1 LFLAQRYFSGIIT
14 PVELRHLRYFVTVA
28 ELLNFTKA
36 AQRLRVAQPAL
47 SRQIRDLEAELSVP
61 LLERGPRAAKLTE
74 SGAAFLGEARAIL
87 QRADEAVK
95 LARAVARGERGEIH
109 VGYAPSLTT
118 EVLPCALHSFH
129 NAAPGVHVKL
139 HDLSSEEMLRGVG
152 EGRLHLSLMARPSER
167 ALHGLKFELLRE
179 YPICVAMPP
188 KHRLA
193 RGKTVALKQ
202 IADEPLVGY
211 SRAEYPE
218 YHAMLT
224 EFFAGT
230 GRAPRLAE
238 EHDSAPS
245 LIAAAEIGRGLVIAP
260 ACLGILAGGRLKF
273 LPLHPAPPLVQ
284 LVAVFDPQRL
294 TGAAAKFL
302 AAARPVEISTAA
314 RSKRQLRRSQ

>member
-1 LFLAQRYFSGIIT
+1 M
-14 PVELRHLRYFVTVA
+14 ELRHLRYFVAVA
-28 ELLNFTKA
+28 EMENVSRA
-36 AQRLRVAQPAL
+36 AVKLHVSQPGI
-47 SRQIRDLEAELSVP
+47 SRQMRDLEDELGIRLFARSAKS
-61 LLERGPRAAKLTE
+61 LKLTE
-74 SGAAFLGEARAIL
+74 AGAAFLGEARTIL

-139 HDLSSEEMLRGVG
+139 HDFSSDEMLRGVG

-167 ALHGLKFELLRE
+167 ALGGLKFELLRE

-188 KHRLA
+188 KHRFA

-202 IADEPLVGY
+202 ITDEPLVVY

-218 YHAMLT
+218 YHAMLV
-224 EFFAGT
+224 ELFAKI
-230 GRAPRLAE
+230 GRTPRFAE
-238 EHDSAPS
+238 EHDSALS

-273 LPLHPAPPLVQ
+273 LPLHPAPPPVQ

-302 AAARPVEISTAA
+302 AAARPAEISRPVTKVRRRK
-314 RSKRQLRRSQ
+314 RSR

>member
-1 LFLAQRYFSGIIT
+1 
-14 PVELRHLRYFVTVA
+14 LRYFVTVA

-47 SRQIRDLEAELSVP
+47 SRQIRDLEDELTVS

-74 SGAAFLGEARAIL
+74 AGAAFLGEARAIL
-87 QRADEAVK
+87 QRADEAVR

-129 NAAPGVHVKL
+129 NVAPGVHVKL
-139 HDLSSEEMLRGVG
+139 HDFSSEEMLRGVG
-152 EGRLHLSLMARPSER
+152 EGRLHLSLMARPSEW
-167 ALHGLKFELLRE
+167 ALRGLKFELLRE
-179 YPICVAMPP
+179 YPVCVAMPP
-188 KHRLA
+188 KHPLA
-193 RGKTVALKQ
+193 RLKTVALKQ
-202 IADEPLVGY
+202 IADEPLVVY

-218 YHAMLT
+218 YHTMLA
-224 EFFAGT
+224 ELFAKIGST
-230 GRAPRLAE
+230 PRLAE

-273 LPLHPAPPLVQ
+273 LPLHPALPLIQ

-302 AAARPVEISTAA
+302 AAARPVESDRPVASPGRGN
-314 RSKRQLRRSQ
+314 RSR

>member
-1 LFLAQRYFSGIIT
+1 MP

-74 SGAAFLGEARAIL
+74 AGAAFLGEARAIL
-87 QRADEAVK
+87 QRADAAVK
-95 LARAVARGERGEIH
+95 LAQAVARGERGEIH

-188 KHRLA
+188 KHLLA
-193 RGKTVALKQ
+193 RGKSVALKQ
-202 IADEPLVGY
+202 IADEPLVVY

-218 YHAMLT
+218 YHAMLMD
-224 EFFAGT
+224 FFAAT
-230 GRAPRLAE
+230 GRTPRLAE

-273 LPLHPAPPLVQ
+273 LPLRPAPPPVQ

-302 AAARPVEISTAA
+302 AAARPVEIN
-314 RSKRQLRRSQ
+314 RSVTKMRPQSRSR

>member
-1 LFLAQRYFSGIIT
+1 MP
-14 PVELRHLRYFVTVA
+14 PVELRHLRYFVSVA

-47 SRQIRDLEAELSVP
+47 SRQIRDLEEELSV
-61 LLERGPRAAKLTE
+61 LLFERGPRSTRLSEA
-74 SGAAFLGEARAIL
+74 GAAFLGEARAIL
-87 QRADEAVK
+87 QRTDEAVK

-109 VGYAPSLTT
+109 VGYASSLTT

-139 HDLSSEEMLRGVG
+139 HDFSSEEMLRGVG
-152 EGRLHLSLMARPSER
+152 EGRLHLGLMARPSER
-167 ALHGLKFELLRE
+167 ALRGLKFELLRE

-193 RGKTVALKQ
+193 SMKTVELKQ
-202 IADEPLVGY
+202 MADEPLVGY

-218 YHAMLT
+218 YHAILA
-224 EFFAGT
+224 ELFAQI

-245 LIAAAEIGRGLVIAP
+245 LIAAAEIGRGLIIAP
-260 ACLGILAGGRLKF
+260 ACLEILGGGRLKF
-273 LPLHPAPPLVQ
+273 LPLRPSTPPVQ

-302 AAARPVEISTAA
+302 ASARLGEINRPQAYA
-314 RSKRQLRRSQ
+314 RRVRHSR

>member
-1 LFLAQRYFSGIIT
+1 MP
-14 PVELRHLRYFVTVA
+14 PVELRHLRYFVAVA

-74 SGAAFLGEARAIL
+74 AGAVFLGEARVLL

-118 EVLPCALHSFH
+118 ELLPCALHSFH

-152 EGRLHLSLMARPSER
+152 EARLHLGLMARPSER
-167 ALHGLKFELLRE
+167 ALRGLKFELLRE
-179 YPICVAMPP
+179 YPIGVALPP
-188 KHRLA
+188 RHRLA
-193 RGKTVALKQ
+193 RGKTVGLPQ
-202 IADEPLVGY
+202 IADEPLVAY
-211 SRAEYPE
+211 SRGEYPE

-224 EFFAGT
+224 ELFAKS
-230 GRAPRLAE
+230 GRPPRLAE

-273 LPLHPAPPLVQ
+273 LPLHPPPPLIQ
-284 LVAVFDPQRL
+284 LVAVYDPQRL
-294 TGAAAKFL
+294 TEAAGKFL
-302 AAARPVEISTAA
+302 AAARIAEINPPVTNS
-314 RSKRQLRRSQ
+314 RPRHRPQ

>member
-1 LFLAQRYFSGIIT
+1 MP

-28 ELLNFTKA
+28 EFLNFTKA

-47 SRQIRDLEAELSVP
+47 SRQIRDLEEELEVQ

-74 SGAAFLGEARAIL
+74 AGAAFLGEARAIL
-87 QRADEAVK
+87 QRTDEAVK

-152 EGRLHLSLMARPSER
+152 EGRLHLGLMARPSER
-167 ALHGLKFELLRE
+167 ALRGLKFELLRE

-188 KHRLA
+188 KHLLA
-193 RGKTVALKQ
+193 RMKSVELRQMAG
-202 IADEPLVGY
+202 EPLVGY

-224 EFFAGT
+224 ELFAQI
-230 GRAPRLAE
+230 GRAPRITE

-273 LPLHPAPPLVQ
+273 LPLHPSPPLIQ

-302 AAARPVEISTAA
+302 AAARPAEISRPVTKVRRRK
-314 RSKRQLRRSQ
+314 RSR